1 MWSYLVYSHSSPS
14 PACLWGS
21 WKSTRV
27 WSCRPG
33 CDSSCVLLHLCPGSA
48 PQSRTHRSS
57 SCTAGRTRLHLSLR
71 GRNRLFRGSG
81 HRPRRAGWMRERCRR
96 GCPQPQA
103 SAPKTERA
111 DRQSCSFSGPTR
123 AKSLVFIPSAA
134 EIFRSSDL
142 QLRPNGEKPGRKKR
156 CGSIKL
162 LMSRQFPSQK
172 SITHFQAILHVFLCE
187 DVLMCF
193 ALRLRNLKRLVMI
206 NTFSEN

>member
-1 MWSYLVYSHSSPS
+1 
-14 PACLWGS
+14 
-21 WKSTRV
+21 
-27 WSCRPG
+27 
-33 CDSSCVLLHLCPGSA
+33 
-48 PQSRTHRSS
+48 
-57 SCTAGRTRLHLSLR
+57 
-71 GRNRLFRGSG
+71 
-81 HRPRRAGWMRERCRR
+81 MRERCRR

-162 LMSRQFPSQK
+162 LMRRQFPSQK

-187 DVLMCF
+187 DLLMCF
-193 ALRLRNLKRLVMI
+193 ALRLRKLKRLVMI
-206 NTFSEN
+206 NNPIIFKNGFVERKLTSPHGILRDLFMNWKCFIKFDFQLASKVGCIWHTY